1 MDLTDPTI
9 VLTGI
14 LLLTGLVIV
23 IMLLLAYRHLT
34 KKVGPNEAL
43 IVYGQRGTRI
53 IVGGSAFVNPITEQY
68 RVFSL
73 ELMSFD
79 VAPSHV
85 LYTMQGVAVD
95 VKAVAQIKVRVAES
109 NSIRAAAEQFLSKTV
124 PQRVELIRSVVEGH
138 LRHIIGHLTIE
149 DLVNNTDYVAQQMI
163 ASASPDVV
171 KMGLEIVSF
180 TIKQVTDHDD
190 YIANLGRLQVEELR
204 KRVAI
209 ATAHAQRDTQ
219 IATAS
224 AIREAALARVKAEQE
239 RLQAEATIQARA
251 TELRQQLAKTARPGQ
266 DMVVEQLRT
275 QEGEQHDR
283 LALAQSQRHSEQRG
297 RESEE

>member
-1 MDLTDPTI
+1 
-9 VLTGI
+9 V
-14 LLLTGLVIV
+14 
-23 IMLLLAYRHLT
+23 
-34 KKVGPNEAL
+34 
-43 IVYGQRGTRI
+43 RI
-53 IVGGSAFVNPITEQY
+53 A
-68 RVFSL
+68 
-73 ELMSFD
+73 D
-79 VAPSHV
+79 
-85 LYTMQGVAVD
+85 
-95 VKAVAQIKVRVAES
+95 S

-124 PQRVELIRSVVEGH
+124 PQRVELVRSVIEGH

-163 ASASPDVV
+163 VSASPDVL

-239 RLQAEATIQARA
+239 RLQAEAAIQTRA
-251 TELRQQLAKTARPGQ
+251 AELRQQLALKTARPGQ
-266 DMVVEQLRT
+266 DVVVEQLRT
-275 QEGEQHDR
+275 REVERHDH
-283 LALAQSQRHSEQRG
+283 LALAQSRRQSEQG
-297 RESEE
+297 GKESEAEQFSHQRTPLKQQVSEMGIRASTLSSLSEGTEEPHSSANGQDGVQPVV